1 MQIQK
6 FTLGNLRSNCY
17 IVFEETHAF
26 IVDPGYESQAVID
39 FIENNDLTIDFIYL
53 THGHIDHV
61 GGVKQLKE
69 KYNAKVYAPQKD
81 IFWMT
86 TYTKEKLGYD
96 IPVDVFFNE
105 PFEFEWLDFTLKFFD
120 TPGHSLGGTILW
132 IEDLDVM
139 FSGDTLF
146 YQTIGRTDIPYA
158 DADTLINSIKRIYS
172 LFPQQTRVYPG
183 HGRSTEIG
191 HEKKYN
197 PFVKSNE

>member
-6 FTLGNLRSNCY
+6 FTLGDLRSNCY
-17 IVFEETHAF
+17 IVFEDMHAF

-39 FIENNDLTIDFIYL
+39 FIETNDLVIDFIYL

-69 KYNAKVYAPQKD
+69 KYHAKVYAPKKD

-96 IPVDVFFNE
+96 IPVDVLFAE
-105 PFEFEWLDFTLKFFD
+105 PFEFEWLDLKLKFYD
-120 TPGHSLGGTILW
+120 TPGHSEGGTILW

-146 YQTIGRTDIPYA
+146 FQTIGRTDIPYA
-158 DADTLINSIKRIYS
+158 DTATLIKSIERIYQ
-172 LFPQQTRVYPG
+172 LFPNQTRIYPG
-183 HGRSTEIG
+183 HGRTSEIG

-197 PFVKSNE
+197 PYVKSNT